1 MRVAAVFFCAIATVL
16 AITVQSIYGLLHM
29 CGDVVYVVLF
39 PQLVCVMFVPWFNT
53 FGSLIGESNIS
64 FFPHGGRASIAFCRI
79 ATNSGFI
86 QITMKI

>member
-1 MRVAAVFFCAIATVL
+1 MKYTLTQIFHLLQASAREVVWVMRVAAVFFCAIATVL

-64 FFPHGGRASIAFCRI
+64 FLPHG
-79 ATNSGFI
+79 
-86 QITMKI
+86 